1 MSTVTRR
8 LETFQEEKQKQRT
21 DNMVVGNFDFEEMK
35 K

>member
-8 LETFQEEKQKQRT
+8 LETFQEEKQRQRT
-21 DNMVVGNFDFEEMK
+21 DKMGAGNFDFEEVK